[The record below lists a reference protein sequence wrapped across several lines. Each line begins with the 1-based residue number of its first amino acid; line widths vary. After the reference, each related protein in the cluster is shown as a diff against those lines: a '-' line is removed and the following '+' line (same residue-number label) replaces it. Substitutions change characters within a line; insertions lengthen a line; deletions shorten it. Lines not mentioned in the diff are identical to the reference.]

1 VIQHSKIGIELAKG
15 SCVNL
20 NNNIITQNKTGIR
33 AEGVKEFSIVRN
45 SFLGNFIDIEIID
58 SAGSVEK
65 NYFEGSLTCL
75 RLKQGY
81 PRIQRNFFK
90 QAYKNIIESYNESEL
105 QAGENWW
112 GSADEELIKNRISQR
127 GKGKFIFKPYLL
139 EPPDL
144 KEVGVDLKNSCT
156 SCR

>member
-1 VIQHSKIGIELAKG
+1 
-15 SCVNL
+15 
-20 NNNIITQNKTGIR
+20 
-33 AEGVKEFSIVRN
+33 VKEFSIVRN

-90 QAYKNIIESYNESEL
+90 QAYKNMIESYNESEL

-112 GSADEELIKNRISQR
+112 GSADEEVIKNRISQR